1 MLFKLKGTVKV
12 DMYEMPSERENLSNF
27 LLKHFKLKSSMTD
40 YGLELKMEEVSTH
53 ALVRMVTKFIYQY
66 HLNSTFWVN
75 CQNNVVKVNRFA
87 HKKEKKK
94 NKNAVTA
101 STISHGW

>member
-1 MLFKLKGTVKV
+1 LLFKLKGTVKV
-12 DMYEMPSERENLSNF
+12 DMYEMDSEKENLSNF
-27 LLKHFKLKSSMTD
+27 LLKQFKLKSSVTRE
-40 YGLELKMEEVSTH
+40 GLELKMEDVSTY

-66 HLNSTFWVN
+66 HLNRAFWVN
-75 CQNNVVKVNRFA
+75 CQNNVVKINRFM

-101 STISHGW
+101 SIISHGW